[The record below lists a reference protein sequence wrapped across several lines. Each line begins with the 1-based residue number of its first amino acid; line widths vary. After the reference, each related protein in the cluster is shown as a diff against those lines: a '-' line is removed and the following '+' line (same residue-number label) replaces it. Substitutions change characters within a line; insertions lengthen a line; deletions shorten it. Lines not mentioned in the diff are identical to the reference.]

1 MNRVAPGYPK
11 RRRASLF
18 TGSRRGPGSYEQ
30 RRANIDAGSPEVV
43 APASPPASYEQPRAK
58 ICQTSADST
67 CRRPRVSNP
76 AHSIPGAIAGE
87 PAHSIPGAVAV
98 RWEPPHSCGGG
109 ALQRSEQALPLS
121 MRFSAGDFGASPSS
135 ISNLKLE
142 PPNPIRH
149 CSPAA
154 ASRVQSNRG
163 LNPPQDSSR
172 RFVNLSRLETT
183 PILCFVRLTPVSIR
197 PHVSVRDPRFAT
209 VFALS
214 PSHSSHLDASQN
226 NQITLRKSQP
236 TQTRP
241 VRHDLRVNQ
250 SHG

>member
-43 APASPPASYEQPRAK
+43 APASPPASYEQPRAN
-58 ICQTSADST
+58 IGQHTADLN
-67 CRRPRVSNP
+67 CRWPRVSNL

-121 MRFSAGDFGASPSS
+121 MRFSAGQFGSSQSSSS
-135 ISNLKLE
+135 IRKRGAPNLINCSSPASSNRAQSNHLPNPPFVDLKISKNFSQPLRKVFRLE
-142 PPNPIRH
+142 P
-149 CSPAA
+149 
-154 ASRVQSNRG
+154 
-163 LNPPQDSSR
+163 
-172 RFVNLSRLETT
+172 T
-183 PILCFVRLTPVSIR
+183 PILCFHRLTTNFNR
-197 PHVSVRDPRFAT
+197 TLVSVRHSRFDT
-209 VFALS
+209 VIKRS
-214 PSHSSHLDASQN
+214 PILGGHLTASKLT
-226 NQITLRKSQP
+226 QISIL
-236 TQTRP
+236 
-241 VRHDLRVNQ
+241 Q

>member
-18 TGSRRGPGSYEQ
+18 AGSCRGPGSYEQ

-76 AHSIPGAIAGE
+76 AHANPEAF
-87 PAHSIPGAVAV
+87 AV

-109 ALQRSEQALPLS
+109 ALQRSEIATPHW
-121 MRFSAGDFGASPSS
+121 MRFSAGPFGASPSS
-135 ISNLKLE
+135 SFISE
-142 PPNPIRH
+142 RSNPINWFP
-149 CSPAA
+149 PAA
-154 ASRVQSNRG
+154 R
-163 LNPPQDSSR
+163 NPARSSR
-172 RFVNLSRLETT
+172 ARNAPTLDQKPSGRNMNLSRVEMNSV
-183 PILCFVRLTPVSIR
+183 LCFVRVTGVSIR
-197 PHVSVRDPRFAT
+197 PHVSVRNPRFAT
-209 VFALS
+209 VFAAS
-214 PSHSSHLDASQN
+214 PSLPTHHDAPQN
-226 NQITLRKSQP
+226 TAPAPRTSRQN
-236 TQTRP
+236 
-241 VRHDLRVNQ
+241 VCHDLRVNQ

>member
-1 MNRVAPGYPK
+1 MNRVAPVYPK

-43 APASPPASYEQPRAK
+43 APASPPASYEQPRAN
-58 ICQTSADST
+58 IGQHTADLD
-67 CRRPRVSNP
+67 CRWPRVSNL

-98 RWEPPHSCGGG
+98 RWEPPHSCGEG
-109 ALQRSEQALPLS
+109 ALQRSEKEAPFR
-121 MRFSAGDFGASPSS
+121 MRFSAGKFGSSQSSSS
-135 ISNLKLE
+135 IRKRGPSTLINSN
-142 PPNPIRH
+142 
-149 CSPAA
+149 SPAA
-154 ASRVQSNRG
+154 ASRVQSNRA
-163 LNPPQDSSR
+163 LNHPQNSSS

-197 PHVSVRDPRFAT
+197 PDVSVRDPRFAT

-241 VRHDLRVNQ
+241 VRRDLRVNQ